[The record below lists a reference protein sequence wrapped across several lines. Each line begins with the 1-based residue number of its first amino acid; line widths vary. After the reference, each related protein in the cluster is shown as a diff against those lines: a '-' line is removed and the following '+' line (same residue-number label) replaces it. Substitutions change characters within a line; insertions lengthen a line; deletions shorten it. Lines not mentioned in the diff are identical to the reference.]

1 MNWIIFYKKIKI
13 NNNKQIFLNNK
24 INMIKFNQLINKINQ
39 LYLNKI

>member
-13 NNNKQIFLNNK
+13 DNNKQIFFNNK

-39 LYLNKI
+39 